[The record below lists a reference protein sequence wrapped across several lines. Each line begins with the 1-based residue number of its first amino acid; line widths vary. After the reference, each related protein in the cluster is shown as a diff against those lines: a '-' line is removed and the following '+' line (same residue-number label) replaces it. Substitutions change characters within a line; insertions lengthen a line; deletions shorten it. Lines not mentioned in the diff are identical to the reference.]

1 MPLWTG
7 TGWTLTRHGV
17 AVALS
22 LLLLPAAAHASDSV
36 TINTSEAYV
45 DPSVAAEFVTV
56 PTLCTEPIGSQ
67 GTSATAC
74 NALGDA
80 AIAAIN
86 RTGPDVYWES
96 SGTPLATTNAFVP
109 GNSGS
114 AVNLTGYAPLFSDH
128 KYDLFGRA
136 DEFMGVL
143 SRREIYLLE
152 LIGSDGGITTGQ
164 TVPGDESPQDIVIR
178 ALIAPEGASSFV
190 QTGETFDIA
199 DLPIY
204 ERITG
209 FTTGKLTTITTWC
222 NNQGYPA
229 VICAIPEVAGL
240 LYLGEFFPD
249 VLQDPCTSAL
259 DPNPSLANCQSR
271 DRWLD
276 QVVAGYVQ
284 SWESLGG
291 DLHFAQNFR
300 SQVGYDGTSEVLAAN
315 TEVWTDFRMQQSVE
329 LSGAFTT
336 EASDPGD
343 LTTPGDNL
351 DGIAGRQTFEQA
363 IATESLANL
372 GFLRTSDSIGQLVSQ
387 DVEGYLFTCLNCDTP
402 DLVASGA
409 AHAFE
414 PDKLDLTFMEYDAGW
429 NTVPTVVHSGP

>member
-7 TGWTLTRHGV
+7 TGWPLARHVV

-22 LLLLPAAAHASDSV
+22 LLFLPAAAHASDTV
-36 TINTSEAYV
+36 TVNTSEDYV
-45 DPSVAAEFVTV
+45 DLSTAAAFVTV
-56 PTLCTEPIGSQ
+56 PTPCTEPVGSQ
-67 GTSATAC
+67 GTSPGAC

-80 AIAAIN
+80 ALAAIN
-86 RTGPDVYWES
+86 GTGPDVYFEPT
-96 SGTPLATTNAFVP
+96 GTPLATTNAFVP

-114 AVNLTGYAPLFSDH
+114 AVNDTGYAPLFSDH

-136 DEFMGVL
+136 DEYMGPL
-143 SRREIYLLE
+143 TRREIYLLE
-152 LIGSDGGITTGQ
+152 LLNLDGGITTGQ
-164 TVPGDESPQDIVIR
+164 TVAGDASLQDVVIR
-178 ALIAPEGASSFV
+178 ALIAPEGAGSFI

-199 DLPIY
+199 DLPAF

-209 FTTGKLTTITTWC
+209 FTTGKLTTVTTWC

-229 VICAIPEVAGL
+229 VLCATPEFAGL

-276 QVVAGYVQ
+276 QAVAGYVQ

-300 SQVGYDGTSEVLAAN
+300 SQVGYDGTAQSVEPN
-315 TEVWTDFRMQQSVE
+315 TEVWTDFRMQQSLE

-336 EASDPGD
+336 AASDPGD

-363 IATESLANL
+363 IATESLANF
-372 GFLRTSDSIGQLVSQ
+372 GFLRSPGSIGQLVSQ

-429 NTVPTVVHSGP
+429 NQVPTVAHGP